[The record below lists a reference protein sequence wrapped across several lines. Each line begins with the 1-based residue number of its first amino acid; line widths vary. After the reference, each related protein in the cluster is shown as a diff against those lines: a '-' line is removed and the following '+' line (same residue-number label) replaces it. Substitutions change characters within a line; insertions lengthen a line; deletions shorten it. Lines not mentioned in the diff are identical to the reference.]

1 MLVVVLLHRP
11 LPLGRCVLVEVEFAV
26 VDLVVIGLMLVLV
39 GVVVV
44 VIGNHTLP
52 SCIVCSSHKLPEDNE
67 SIGRLD

>member
-1 MLVVVLLHRP
+1 M
-11 LPLGRCVLVEVEFAV
+11 LVEVEFAV

-52 SCIVCSSHKLPEDNE
+52 SCIVCSSHKLLEDIE